1 MSAVSKIVMLTFFCF
16 LPSAGF
22 SEDGEKSDLDIK
34 EKIQENLSMLEQELD
49 PREWGIRSGCINKN
63 RIRNI
68 RFIDDQYAVLKTL
81 GRKKVLLTMKKECR
95 GIKRNGYIMRVRGHQ
110 LCAKFDRLEVMDVGI
125 SCAIESLE
133 PYVEPTEDDNLG

>member
-1 MSAVSKIVMLTFFCF
+1 MSAVSKIMLFMLFCF

-22 SEDGEKSDLDIK
+22 SADAEKSELNIK

-81 GRKKVLLTMKKECR
+81 GRKKVLLTMKKEFLR
-95 GIKRNGYIMRVRGHQ
+95 KKIFTKKTRQIKDIKKR
-110 LCAKFDRLEVMDVGI
+110 
-125 SCAIESLE
+125 
-133 PYVEPTEDDNLG
+133 